1 MISAKKKLNRKSS
14 LYATFVAIFAIF
26 LIILGLAGYYVVK
39 RETKNNIKNL
49 LQLNLSANLT
59 ALKSWVNDKKQD
71 AETIASEPQ
80 ILQAIYSIMEIPKTP
95 NLSDIQIEKKLKESD
110 ELKLLR
116 KRLDVVCKL
125 HGFLGF
131 VLLNEKGLQ
140 VAALFQD
147 PIGKKG
153 LIEQSSFFKLPLQDK
168 TIVSHPFIATID
180 LPDKENK
187 WLPNQPTMFVS
198 TPIKSATGKIIGVLS
213 FRMRPEES
221 FSKIMQVSRFGKTG
235 ETYAFNKNGVMLTDS
250 RFNAQL
256 KRLKLIP
263 SNNNSRSILEV
274 KIQVPAE
281 STKKNPSITNNRF
294 TLLAESALRGE
305 TKDNVEGYLNY
316 RGVLVVGA
324 WAWITDFD
332 FGIGTEIE
340 YQEAFS
346 LLRTLLII
354 FFLFFILLVIASLI
368 AFNYRNNQIK
378 VKNELA
384 GINLQLERK
393 FQEAQSAKKALSIT
407 EFRAQTIVENLIE
420 GIITIDSNGI
430 IKSFNSAAL
439 KMFGYSRKEII
450 GKNVNILTPEPHKS
464 LHDNYI
470 KNYLETK
477 IPKMIGLG
485 RQLEAVKKDNSAFP
499 IDISISETVLNNEHI
514 FTGIIRDQTQY
525 MRAEE
530 AERANQAKSEF
541 LSRMSH
547 ELRTPLNA
555 IIGFSEVIFYNSR
568 EPLSSSQ
575 KKNLNHILKASQHLL
590 ELINDILDLS
600 RIDSGKI
607 RLSLEPI
614 NLSKL
619 IKDLSNLVC
628 PMAEKEKVQLRLS
641 EIDLDIFVLG
651 DKTRLKQSI
660 LNLLSNAIK
669 YNRPSGQVSLNVKQI
684 PDNKVVI
691 EVSDTGIGIPNESFD
706 DLFKPFNRLGAD
718 RSEIEGTGIGLA
730 ITKKLV
736 ELMNGAINVES
747 ELGKGSQFF
756 IEIPA
761 VDPPIPTT
769 NETNPKN
776 QKFLDIEMKEKS
788 FTILYVEDNSAN
800 LELVK
805 QILSEFAHIE
815 ILSTPDGKIGLDL
828 AKAHIPDLILLDIN
842 LPGISGIEV
851 VKFLKNFEETR
862 NIPVI
867 AISANAMESDI
878 QRALG
883 EGFDA
888 YITKPIRV
896 KDFLKRLEPY
906 LQPV

>member
-1 MISAKKKLNRKSS
+1 MISAKSKSIQNKS
-14 LYATFVAIFAIF
+14 PYTTLAIIFAVF
-26 LIILGLAGYYVVK
+26 LIILGLSGYHIVK
-39 RETKNNIKNL
+39 KEIKNNIKNI
-49 LQLNLSANLT
+49 LQINLSANLT
-59 ALKSWVNDKKQD
+59 ALRSWIDDKKQD
-71 AETIASEPQ
+71 AETIASEPEL
-80 ILQAIYSIMEIPKTP
+80 LQTIYSIMNIPKIP
-95 NLSDIQIEKKLKESD
+95 NLSDIQIEKKLRESK

-116 KRLDVVCKL
+116 KRLGKVCKL
-125 HGFLGF
+125 HGFLSF
-131 VLLNEKGLQ
+131 VLLNEEGLQ
-140 VAALFQD
+140 VASLFED
-147 PIGKKG
+147 PIGEKK
-153 LIEQSSFFKLPLQDK
+153 LIEQSSFFQLSLKGK
-168 TIVSHPFIATID
+168 TVVSHPFIATID
-180 LPDKENK
+180 LPDMKNK
-187 WLPNQPTMFVS
+187 WLPNQPTMFVL
-198 TPIKSATGKIIGVLS
+198 TPITSETGKIIGVLS
-213 FRMRPEES
+213 FRIRPEEG
-221 FSKIMQVSRFGKTG
+221 FSKTVQISRFGKTG
-235 ETYAFNKNGVMLTDS
+235 ETYAFNKNGDMLSNS
-250 RFNAQL
+250 RFNKQL
-256 KRLKLIP
+256 KLLKLIP
-263 SNNNSRSILEV
+263 SNNNRSILKV
-274 KIQVPAE
+274 KIQIPIEFDQLA
-281 STKKNPSITNNRF
+281 KNTIH
-294 TLLAESALRGE
+294 GE
-305 TKDNVEGYLNY
+305 TKKNVEGYLNY
-316 RGVLVVGA
+316 RGVRVVGA
-324 WAWITDFD
+324 WTWLKDFD

-346 LLRTLLII
+346 ILNAFLII
-354 FFLFFILLVIASLI
+354 FFLFFILLVLASVI

-378 VKNELA
+378 IKNELA
-384 GINLQLERK
+384 SANLQLQRK
-393 FQEAQSAKKALSIT
+393 FQEAQSAKEALSIT
-407 EFRAQTIVENLIE
+407 EFRAQTIVENLTE

-450 GKNVNILTPEPHKS
+450 GKNVNILTPEPHYS
-464 LHDNYI
+464 LHNSYI
-470 KNYLETK
+470 KNYLNTK

-485 RQLEAVKKDNSAFP
+485 RRLEAVKKDGSTFP

-525 MRAEE
+525 KRAEE
-530 AERANQAKSEF
+530 AEKANQAKSEF

-555 IIGFSEVIFYNSR
+555 IIGFSEVIFYNSK

-607 RLSLEPI
+607 RLLLEPI
-614 NLSKL
+614 NLAELMKN
-619 IKDLSNLVC
+619 LSNLVY
-628 PMAEKEKVQLRLS
+628 PIAEKEKVQLNLT
-641 EIDLDIFVLG
+641 EIDSDIYVLG

-669 YNRPSGQVSLNVKQI
+669 YNRPSGQVSLEINRL
-684 PDNKVVI
+684 PNNKTLI
-691 EVSDTGIGIPNESFD
+691 KISDTGIGIPNENFE

-736 ELMNGAINVES
+736 ELMNGSITVES
-747 ELGKGSQFF
+747 ELGKGSQFS
-756 IEIPA
+756 IKIPS
-761 VDPPIPTT
+761 VNNPIKTI
-769 NETNPKN
+769 NDANSKN

-805 QILSEFAHIE
+805 QILSQFAHIE
-815 ILSTPDGKIGLDL
+815 ILSTSDGKIGLDL
-828 AKAHIPDLILLDIN
+828 AKTHIPNLILLDIN
-842 LPGISGIEV
+842 LPGISGLEV
-851 VKFLKNFEETR
+851 LKFLRGFEETK

-867 AISANAMESDI
+867 AVSANAMESDI
-878 QRALG
+878 QKALQ

-896 KDFLKRLEPY
+896 KDFLRRLEPY